1 MKLKSK
7 LIKKNMFKSLK
18 NNLGS
23 LLKNG
28 VLFKR
33 KNLMLTTYL

>member
-7 LIKKNMFKSLK
+7 LIKQNMFRSLK
-18 NNLGS
+18 NNLDS